1 MFLDYKIIEIIKKL
15 ESNGYETYVVG
26 GAPRDSY
33 LERPNHDIDI
43 VTTASLKEIKEVF
56 PLEHFI
62 SYQKGITL
70 GLVHNK
76 TVIDISSTNELTI
89 EEDILRRDFTINT
102 LLYHPI
108 RGWKDYL
115 NAKHDID
122 KKILKSV
129 GNPINMIKNDPLRI
143 LRAIRFE
150 AILKY
155 KIDNKL
161 LEAMFENKHLLKNIA
176 SERINDELTKI
187 LLVDTPSI
195 YIRKYI
201 DIFDIVIPGLIKL
214 KGFNQHNKYHV
225 YDVLEHTL
233 KVLDTTTAI
242 LELRLAA
249 LFHDFEKPSCFTIDD
264 NNVGHFYGHDEKSS
278 ITADLILK
286 QLHYPYKLIDKV
298 VKLIYYHDYKL
309 VNDEKKLLKFIS
321 KFGIED
327 IDLLMGLKRADVL
340 GQNLE
345 FIDRIYELD
354 EIEKKIYYL
363 IDSKKFIT
371 KELLNIKGSDL
382 IEIGYPQNKTIST
395 VLNLLLEKVRN
406 NELENDKEILLD
418 YASKLIIR

>member
-26 GAPRDSY
+26 GAPRDYY

-176 SERINDELTKI
+176 SERINDE
-187 LLVDTPSI
+187 
-195 YIRKYI
+195 
-201 DIFDIVIPGLIKL
+201 
-214 KGFNQHNKYHV
+214 
-225 YDVLEHTL
+225 
-233 KVLDTTTAI
+233 
-242 LELRLAA
+242 
-249 LFHDFEKPSCFTIDD
+249 
-264 NNVGHFYGHDEKSS
+264 
-278 ITADLILK
+278 
-286 QLHYPYKLIDKV
+286 
-298 VKLIYYHDYKL
+298 
-309 VNDEKKLLKFIS
+309 
-321 KFGIED
+321 
-327 IDLLMGLKRADVL
+327 
-340 GQNLE
+340 
-345 FIDRIYELD
+345 
-354 EIEKKIYYL
+354 
-363 IDSKKFIT
+363 
-371 KELLNIKGSDL
+371 
-382 IEIGYPQNKTIST
+382 
-395 VLNLLLEKVRN
+395 
-406 NELENDKEILLD
+406 
-418 YASKLIIR
+418 